1 MKTINKLPR
10 HKIKQYTHASI
21 HTFNSLCLS
30 CSSFLFICSQ
40 ALESEWTRPLLSSV
54 VQKEEY
60 KIDAPSFTRL
70 ESHSGAKH
78 WWWNRLLASHRTSSL
93 NRMPFVVHISNK
105 QGQPKDVLHSGILQ
119 QQEGKKKYWHC
130 LQSHQTHSVVTQIKK
145 YWRFSRTRKSE
156 LKCGKLHYVDS
167 WV

>member
-1 MKTINKLPR
+1 MKTINELPR
-10 HKIKQYTHASI
+10 HKIKQYTRACI
-21 HTFNSLCLS
+21 HTSNSLRLS

-40 ALESEWTRPLLSSV
+40 ALESEQTRPLLSSV

-70 ESHSGAKH
+70 ESHSWAKH
-78 WWWNRLLASHRTSSL
+78 WRWNRLLASRRTFSL

-119 QQEGKKKYWHC
+119 RQEGGEKNTDIDCSHTGHTLWLRRWKVLMVLKY
-130 LQSHQTHSVVTQIKK
+130 
-145 YWRFSRTRKSE
+145 E
-156 LKCGKLHYVDS
+156 KLRVEI
-167 WV
+167 W